1 MLRFGLTT
9 AGVLLGLIVAA
20 YYYAGRQEVPAPVMV
35 SAAAGFLIECALFL
49 VAATQSVRARLD
61 NINHTTVATAMTA
74 IAGLTYLISVTPG
87 GRFHAVSFLLVL
99 LIAAAG
105 ALWFLVLP
113 RSPVTDLAYIALSA
127 ALVLGGVF
135 GRLYPDTHPKV
146 PLEFIGEVMWI
157 RTGVIGVLL
166 FRRMDGVEAGL
177 VPSRREWAVGFYNYL
192 WFVPLGIALALS
204 TDFARPRPLPTDW
217 PRFLLNAA
225 AVFAGML
232 WFVAFREEFFFR
244 GLLQQW
250 LSGWLRSDLRGLLLA
265 SVLFGLVHLPFG
277 QFPNWRFVLL
287 ATVAGFF
294 YGRAFQ
300 QGRGIRAAMVT
311 HALVNTTWRVFLT

>member
-1 MLRFGLTT
+1 M
-9 AGVLLGLIVAA
+9 
-20 YYYAGRQEVPAPVMV
+20 VPAA
-35 SAAAGFLIECALFL
+35 SGFLIECALFL
-49 VAATQSVRARLD
+49 AAATQSVRARLD
-61 NINHTTVATAMTA
+61 KVNHTTVATTMSA
-74 IAGLTYLISVTPG
+74 IAGLTYLISMAPSG
-87 GRFHAVSFLLVL
+87 QFHAVSFTLVL

-105 ALWFLVLP
+105 AFWFLVLP

-127 ALVLGGVF
+127 ALILAGVF
-135 GRLYPDTHPKV
+135 GRLYPETHPKV
-146 PLEFIGEVMWI
+146 PLAFIGEVMWI

-177 VPSRREWAVGFYNYL
+177 VPSRSEWAVGFYNYL
-192 WFVPLGIALALS
+192 WFVPLGIVLALS

-217 PRFLLNAA
+217 PRFLLNAVA
-225 AVFAGML
+225 IFAGML